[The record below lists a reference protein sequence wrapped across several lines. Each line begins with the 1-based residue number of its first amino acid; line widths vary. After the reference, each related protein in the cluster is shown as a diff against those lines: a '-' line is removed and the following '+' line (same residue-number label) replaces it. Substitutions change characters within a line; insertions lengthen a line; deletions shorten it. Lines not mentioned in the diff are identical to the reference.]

1 MNFHD
6 IFCPHPSYVYFRCT
20 KNFMKK
26 LNMFII
32 ENKDTI
38 DVQCNSKNEDIFLSH
53 KKLETGVLIETK
65 MLILWNDKILKTE
78 RKRIYIDSRYIDI
91 SSEIRCLKQLDI
103 FTVICDTEEKLIKI
117 DLLQFYKPYNIR
129 RVIDLYFNF
138 V

>member
-65 MLILWNDKILKTE
+65 MLILWNDN
-78 RKRIYIDSRYIDI
+78 DI
-91 SSEIRCLKQLDI
+91 R
-103 FTVICDTEEKLIKI
+103 F
-117 DLLQFYKPYNIR
+117 LLP
-129 RVIDLYFNF
+129 LYFLSNQLLNCYCRRWNQITIECF
-138 V
+138 LCLHRSCFCKPQKQPGTIMADLFF